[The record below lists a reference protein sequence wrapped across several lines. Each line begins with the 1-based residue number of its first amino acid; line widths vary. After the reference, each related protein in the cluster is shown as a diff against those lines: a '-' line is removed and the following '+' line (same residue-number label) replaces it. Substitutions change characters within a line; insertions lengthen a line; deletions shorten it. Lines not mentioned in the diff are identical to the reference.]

1 MNKKT
6 LTIRD
11 LIVYFFVF
19 FLYLT
24 GFLTMN
30 LTSSNRLDTS
40 FASFKQEAEEAL
52 KIKDPAHELSL
63 IFSKERGEY
72 YAYYNYDNSFFA
84 TNSDYLAIKDVT
96 QVEKAPYE
104 GFLGGEQ
111 CKIELFHEGNKRV
124 FFALIVPND
133 LIISRYFLFIGTPAL
148 FCTLLI
154 SFLFG
159 KKRLKDSF
167 LALNSQVRKLQE
179 VGGLEGNFDYQDSM
193 DLLTKAVRQSRKA
206 VEKELHEAELARAKN
221 DFVLDS
227 FSQALIVANGDFRIE
242 MFNKKAAEVFK
253 IDQQKALGADA
264 SFLNDVIK
272 GLTKKVRLTM
282 NAKISSLTFE
292 KVGKEIYETAI
303 EPLEFSWTQGEK
315 LNGASL
321 LLVNV
326 TDSYNST
333 SMKRDFFANASH
345 ELKSPLTSILGYQE
359 LIRNGILTDPE
370 EISKAVEKTIK
381 DAKRM
386 NKIIMDMLTLSSLEN
401 EQLRP
406 VEEINVSEALDE
418 IVNDLQLHIDHH
430 HLHVNHIKSNLTLKM
445 NPDDFYKL
453 FRNIIENAVRY
464 NKDNGEVKIEEN
476 ESEGYLR
483 VTDTGIGISEED
495 TSRIFERFYRVDKAR
510 SRQNGGTGLG
520 LAIVKYVCSY
530 YGFAI
535 DVKSK
540 LGEGSS
546 FTIYLH
552 PKK

>member
-30 LTSSNRLDTS
+30 LTSSNRLNTS
-40 FASFKQEAEEAL
+40 FASFKQEAEDAL

-72 YAYYNYDNSFFA
+72 YAYYNYENSFFA

-96 QVEKAPYE
+96 QIEKSPYE

-111 CKIELFHEGNKRV
+111 CKMELFHEGDKRV
-124 FFALIVPND
+124 FFALVVPND
-133 LIISRYFLFIGTPAL
+133 LIISRYFLFIGTPIL

-159 KKRLKDSF
+159 KKKLKDSF

-227 FSQALIVANGDFRIE
+227 FSQALIVVNGDFKIE

-253 IDQQKALGADA
+253 IDQKKALGADA
-264 SFLNDVIK
+264 SFLNDVIQ

-345 ELKSPLTSILGYQE
+345 ELKSPLTSILGYHE

-401 EQLRP
+401 EQLRS
-406 VEEINVSEALDE
+406 VEEINVSEVIEE
-418 IVNDLQLHIDHH
+418 IVGDLQLHIEHH
-430 HLHVNHIKSNLTLKM
+430 HLHVDHIKSDLILKM

-476 ESEGYLR
+476 EKEGYIR

-530 YGFAI
+530 YGFTI

-552 PKK
+552 SKK

>member
-6 LTIRD
+6 LTTRD

-19 FLYLT
+19 FLYLV

-30 LTSSNRLDTS
+30 LTANNRLNVS
-40 FASFKQEAEEAL
+40 FSSFREEAEAAL
-52 KIKDPAHELSL
+52 KIKDPAHELSI
-63 IFSKERGEY
+63 IFSKGRGEY
-72 YAYYNYDNSFFA
+72 YAYYNYENSFFA

-96 QVEKAPYE
+96 QVEKVPYE
-104 GFLGGEQ
+104 GFIGGEQ
-111 CKIELFHEGNKRV
+111 CKIELFHSGDKRV
-124 FFALIVPND
+124 LFAVTVPDD
-133 LIISRYFLFIGTPAL
+133 LIISRYFLYIGTPIL
-148 FCTLLI
+148 FIVLLI

-159 KKRLKDSF
+159 KKKLKDSF

-179 VGGLEGNFDYQDSM
+179 VGGLEGNFNYQDSM

-206 VEKELHEAELARAKN
+206 VEKELQEAELARAKN

-227 FSQALIVANGDFRIE
+227 FSQALIVINGDFRIE
-242 MFNKKAAEVFK
+242 MFNKKAAEVFGVN
-253 IDQQKALGADA
+253 QKEALGADA
-264 SFLNDVIK
+264 SFLNDVID

-359 LIRNGILTDPE
+359 LIRNGILTEPE

-401 EQLRP
+401 EQLRR
-406 VEEINVSEALDE
+406 VEEINVSEVIEE
-418 IVNDLQLHIDHH
+418 IVNDLQLHIEHH
-430 HLHVNHIKSNLTLKM
+430 HLHVTHKKSNLVLKM

-464 NKDNGEVKIEEN
+464 NKDNGSVDIEEN
-476 ESEGYLR
+476 EKEDYIR
-483 VTDTGIGISEED
+483 VTDTGIGISKED

-530 YGFAI
+530 YGFTV
-535 DVKSK
+535 DVKSE
-540 LGEGSS
+540 LGKGSS
-546 FTIYLH
+546 FTVYLH
-552 PKK
+552 QKK